1 MRHYP
6 IAGDLFMNFRKA
18 IFACVAMVASAAS
31 AAGADSSSLA
41 QQILDAEAAELA
53 AWEKR
58 DIEAIMNAY
67 APDAIVMPGG
77 AVIPDRDALRAL
89 FVGFLGDPGFT
100 LTFRSDPPLVARSG
114 DLGVTVGT
122 YAVSFTD
129 PQTQEVIRRTGR
141 HLMTWQLQ
149 EDGEWRVTRQMTG
162 HDR

>member
-1 MRHYP
+1 MS
-6 IAGDLFMNFRKA
+6 FRTA
-18 IFACVAMVASAAS
+18 ILASVAMAAFTASAS
-31 AAGADSSSLA
+31 STDSSALA
-41 QQILDAEAAELA
+41 RQILDAEAAELA

-58 DIEAIMNAY
+58 DIEAIMNSY

-89 FVGFLGDPGFT
+89 FTGFLADPGFT
-100 LTFRSDPPLVARSG
+100 LTFRSDPPLMAQSG

-129 PQTQEVIRRTGR
+129 PQAQAVIRRTGR
-141 HLMTWQLQ
+141 HLMTWQRQ
-149 EDGEWRVTRQMTG
+149 GDGQWRVTRQMTV